1 MIPQGISLRDVE
13 KNSFNVFEKKS
24 SLEDLLT
31 ELPAKQESKAH
42 ISFSTN
48 FVISFLAASYTC
60 DVFDFL
66 Q

>member
-13 KNSFNVFEKKS
+13 KNSFNDYEKKS
-24 SLEDLLT
+24 SLDVE
-31 ELPAKQESKAH
+31 ESKAH